1 MKMKRLFIMATLA
14 VASMAGISVMA
25 QAPAKEGACKTECVK
40 SKGCCQADKECP
52 AKADCP
58 KAKCAQG
65 DAKCMKACPADCAC
79 KKDGKACTCA
89 NCPKKESCNKNCAS
103 MKADCPKA
111 KGLCANTGKHGCQG
125 NKPCP
130 KK

>member
-1 MKMKRLFIMATLA
+1 MKRLFIMATLA

-58 KAKCAQG
+58 KEKCAQG
-65 DAKCMKACPADCAC
+65 DAY
-79 KKDGKACTCA
+79 
-89 NCPKKESCNKNCAS
+89 ESVS
-103 MKADCPKA
+103 GRLRMQERRQ
-111 KGLCANTGKHGCQG
+111 GLYLCQL
-125 NKPCP
+125 PEERILQ
-130 KK
+130 

>member
-58 KAKCAQG
+58 KAKG
-65 DAKCMKACPADCAC
+65 R
-79 KKDGKACTCA
+79 
-89 NCPKKESCNKNCAS
+89 
-103 MKADCPKA
+103 
-111 KGLCANTGKHGCQG
+111 CANTGKHGCQG